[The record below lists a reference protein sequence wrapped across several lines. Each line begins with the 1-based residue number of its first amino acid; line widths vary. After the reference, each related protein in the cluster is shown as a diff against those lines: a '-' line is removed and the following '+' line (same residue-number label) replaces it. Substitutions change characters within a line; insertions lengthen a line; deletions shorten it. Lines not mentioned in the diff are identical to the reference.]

1 MNEPTASLLPFQIKP
16 AYGLNSQL
24 VEDPVLG
31 LGLGLG
37 QGVGQ
42 GFGQGGL
49 QVPCA
54 NSEDDANA
62 KANRTRKMKNL
73 NLI

>member
-16 AYGLNSQL
+16 AYGLISNCN
-24 VEDPVLG
+24 PVLG

-37 QGVGQ
+37 LGQ
-42 GFGQGGL
+42 GEG

-54 NSEDDANA
+54 NKEDCPNA
-62 KANRTRKMKNL
+62 KTNRTRKMKNRT
-73 NLI
+73 LI

>member
-1 MNEPTASLLPFQIKP
+1 MNEPTASLLPFQMKP

-24 VEDPVLG
+24 IEDPV

-42 GFGQGGL
+42 GAGQGGL

-54 NSEDDANA
+54 NNEDDANA
-62 KANRTRKMKNL
+62 KANRTRKAKNL
-73 NLI
+73 TLI